1 MDYRRDILLQ
11 VLEYMEKN
19 IVEGLSVEKVSII
32 SVTLNGIYSGCLSI
46 ILALRSGRISG
57 IES

>member
-19 IVEGLSVEKVSII
+19 IVEGFRLRRFQLSR
-32 SVTLNGIYSGCLSI
+32 VTLNGIYSGCLSI